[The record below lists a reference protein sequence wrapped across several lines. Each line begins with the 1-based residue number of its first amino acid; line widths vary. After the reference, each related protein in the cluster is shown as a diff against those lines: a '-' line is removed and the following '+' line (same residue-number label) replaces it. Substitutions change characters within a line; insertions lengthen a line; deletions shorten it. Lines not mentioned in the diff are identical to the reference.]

1 MDQKLTPQSFTNI
14 FKDSIPGI
22 LENLPTK
29 AFSYCISSLNLP
41 YLIEDE
47 IKCIRNFSK
56 VYLSSVDTGLIYFSK
71 KTL

>member
-14 FKDSIPGI
+14 FKDSISGI

-29 AFSYCISSLNLP
+29 AFSYCINSLNLP
-41 YLIEDE
+41 YLNEDE